1 MGEIVEAVALLVMN
15 WRIGVSVLGSIIAAV
30 FLASAIPWF
39 SGLYG
44 IALVLVSFGAGL
56 LWQGSAEAAQPA
68 RPRGKESGEKGD
80 A

>member
-1 MGEIVEAVALLVMN
+1 MGEIVEAIALLVIK
-15 WRIGVSVLGSIIAAV
+15 WRIGLSVLGSIVAAV

-44 IALVLVSFGAGL
+44 IALVLGSFGAGL
-56 LWQGSAEAAQPA
+56 LWQGSAEAAQSA
-68 RPRGKESGEKGD
+68 RSRGKESGEKSD

>member
-1 MGEIVEAVALLVMN
+1 MGEIVEALALFVIK
-15 WRIGVSVLGSIIAAV
+15 WRIGLSVLGSIIAAV

-44 IALVLVSFGAGL
+44 LGLVLVSFGGGL
-56 LWQGSAEAAQPA
+56 LWQGSAESGPP
-68 RPRGKESGEKGD
+68 PRKKSSEKGE